1 MMIGESFKE
10 GCHTVARE
18 ALRTMCSVYRE
29 EIQQTPM
36 KFFPPSF
43 RTHEERRNQ
52 EKLVEDQRLSEDP
65 TVPDLVLYLL
75 ALDERHD
82 QMAAQLRKASMR
94 AENVETLLQRY
105 RQSLIDAQ
113 SQDAATRNAEVTRS
127 MALADTM
134 RSQREIPFAT
144 NLQGVTFIEAMVRQ
158 ALEGSAE
165 SSSTQERV
173 LRQPLSDQEKREM
186 GMFLT
191 LSFPAED
198 HEDHA
203 Q

>member
-1 MMIGESFKE
+1 MTIGESFKE

-65 TVPDLVLYLL
+65 TVPYLILYLL

-82 QMAAQLRKASMR
+82 
-94 AENVETLLQRY
+94 
-105 RQSLIDAQ
+105 
-113 SQDAATRNAEVTRS
+113 
-127 MALADTM
+127 
-134 RSQREIPFAT
+134 
-144 NLQGVTFIEAMVRQ
+144 
-158 ALEGSAE
+158 
-165 SSSTQERV
+165 
-173 LRQPLSDQEKREM
+173 
-186 GMFLT
+186 
-191 LSFPAED
+191 
-198 HEDHA
+198 
-203 Q
+203 